1 MIWQVDVIVAVI
13 PGGGGW
19 VTYMLTPCGAAAV
32 DKLTPTS
39 LARLPCNT
47 TLQTLRLG
55 LQS

>member
-39 LARLPCNT
+39 LARLH
-47 TLQTLRLG
+47 L
-55 LQS
+55 